1 MSLNIEK
8 LKRLAD
14 KIVSYEVVR
23 KKNLKILKE
32 LYHRLDI
39 DQKVENFEKIF
50 DFKAMNLS
58 GVSLN
63 ESDFCK
69 IQEGK
74 YIQIIAIE
82 KNRDGKNKNVN
93 IRYFG
98 RAEKVDSNLLT
109 HIVEFVLRWRVEK
122 SFKNS
127 DHYINM
133 IKKVEEKKR

>member
-1 MSLNIEK
+1 MDSNLEK

-14 KIVSYEVVR
+14 KITTYEIIR
-23 KKNLKILKE
+23 KNNIKRLKE
-32 LYHRLDI
+32 LYKSLEI
-39 DQKVENFEKIF
+39 GKKVDSFEEIF

-63 ESDFCK
+63 ETNFCK
-69 IQEGK
+69 IQKGK

-82 KNRDGKNKNVN
+82 KEDGKNKNIN

-98 RAEKVDSNLLT
+98 RAEKIDPKLLNE
-109 HIVEFVLRWRVEK
+109 IVEFVLRWRLEK

-127 DHYINM
+127 DYYKNLIDK
-133 IKKVEEKKR
+133 I